1 MSDILI
7 ISVKNKPIE
16 HLVNWA
22 NHFKLT
28 FDVSSDWKN
37 INKPYLLV
45 ITSNLYPSPE
55 LLRSLMSEKEE
66 VYPLSFTE
74 FQGEWCPQFAI
85 VNYTPKPLLSYYE
98 KDVVKIDTIYTNK
111 SGMNPIFQNFFNQ
124 NIDYHTTM
132 ESLIVQMWYKP
143 QNEFVTK
150 LLYPLWLD
158 NYHRNYK
165 VINSSYEHMLN
176 QCSFYPALKRDPNV
190 NENSVTLEEF
200 CKIVNDNPI
209 TFLKCQM
216 GLTRKSYL
224 VDVPKSLISKHPL
237 TISGEYELVAIG
249 KEPEM
254 DTSVTIVTFF
264 FSLNLPGRS
273 DDVYLNSLRE
283 IAKLKY
289 PIVYFGDEKSAN
301 FVLEEREKLGL
312 KAWTNITKMK
322 LEDWEL
328 LQKYP
333 TTKEEDQEQ
342 ERFKNKKYLLT
353 TNIKFYALERAIKM
367 AYFGSSNYA
376 WIDAGLYKNKFS
388 LNFRSEQSIFKN
400 FPFQSDRVIV
410 QSLSQVSMEEITK
423 GSIVSMIMAGGRN
436 GWKKLLDRVFEFM
449 IASFDEGIFT
459 NEQNILSRVD
469 YINPE
474 LITRRS
480 CGYSEGDLE
489 NFLGF

>member
-7 ISVKNKPIE
+7 ISVKNNSIE
-16 HLVNWA
+16 HLINWA
-22 NHFKLT
+22 NHFRLT
-28 FDVSSDWKN
+28 FDVSSNWKN
-37 INKPYLLV
+37 INKSYFLV

-55 LLRSLMSEKEE
+55 LLRSLILKREE

-98 KDVVKIDTIYTNK
+98 KDVVKIDAIHPNIN
-111 SGMNPIFQNFFNQ
+111 GMNHIFQKFFQQ

-132 ESLIVQMWYKP
+132 ESLIIQMWYKP

-158 NYHRNYK
+158 HYHRNYK
-165 VINSSYEHMLN
+165 IINSSYVHMVN
-176 QCSFYPALKRDPNV
+176 QCSFYPALKRDQNV
-190 NENSVTLEEF
+190 NENSITLEEF
-200 CKIVNDNPI
+200 CKIINDNPI
-209 TFLKCQM
+209 TFLKCKM
-216 GLTRKSYL
+216 GFTRKSYL
-224 VDVPKSLISKHPL
+224 VNVPKSSMCEHPL
-237 TISGEYELVAIG
+237 TITGEYELVAIG
-249 KEPEM
+249 REPEM
-254 DTSVTIVTFF
+254 DNSLTIVTFF

-273 DDVYLNSLRE
+273 DDVYLNSLKE
-283 IAKLKY
+283 IVKLKY

-312 KAWTNITKMK
+312 KVWTNITKMK

-333 TTKEEDQEQ
+333 TTKEEDLEK

-367 AYFGSSNYA
+367 SKFGSSNYA
-376 WIDAGLYKNKFS
+376 WIDAGLYKNNFS

-400 FPFQSDRVIV
+400 FPIQSDSVTV
-410 QSLSQVSMEEITK
+410 QSLSQVSMEEFEN
-423 GSIVSMIMAGGRN
+423 GSIVSMIMVGGIN

-449 IASFDEGIFT
+449 IANFDEGIFT
-459 NEQNILSRVD
+459 NEQNILSKVD

-474 LITRRS
+474 LVTRRR

-489 NFLGF
+489 NFLGL